1 MRRPGLNVRALRE
14 RARWNKKFR
23 RGGKR
28 RRKHEVPFLRQPN
41 YYAREHAL
49 LVESAPLYDPQAIAT
64 PEEELIAREDAY
76 TLHRLIDTLPAREA
90 RVIRLNYG
98 VGCEPHTL
106 REIGEK
112 FGVTGNR
119 AMQIACKG
127 LRRLQ
132 HPVRAKW
139 LENPHGAR
147 WRSQAHRNLY
157 VPDWQ
162 REEEAAA
169 AEAAKIAVKKAEKA
183 AAAERRRLARERAW
197 EDEVREAREREAAI
211 ERQLER
217 ERQWL
222 AMAPL
227 RAARAAERERELA
240 LRAARAREQ
249 WHKEEA
255 LREWAY
261 AESQR
266 AAAALRIRRAPTV
279 PVYAP
284 TYNAAFRRPIYT
296 QVKHG

>member
-1 MRRPGLNVRALRE
+1 MRRPGLNAKALRE

-28 RRKHEVPFLRQPN
+28 RRKHEVPFIRQPN
-41 YYAREHAL
+41 HYAQEHAL
-49 LVESAPLYDPQAIAT
+49 LAESAPLYDPPENPT
-64 PEEELIAREDAY
+64 PEATMIAREDAY

-106 REIGEK
+106 RAIGEQ

-147 WRSQAHRNLY
+147 RRSQAHRNLY

-169 AEAAKIAVKKAEKA
+169 VKAAEKA
-183 AAAERRRLARERAW
+183 EAAERRRLARERAR
-197 EDEVREAREREAAI
+197 EDEVRAAQEREAAI

-279 PVYAP
+279 PV
-284 TYNAAFRRPIYT
+284 
-296 QVKHG
+296 

>member
-1 MRRPGLNVRALRE
+1 M
-14 RARWNKKFR
+14 
-23 RGGKR
+23 
-28 RRKHEVPFLRQPN
+28 
-41 YYAREHAL
+41 
-49 LVESAPLYDPQAIAT
+49 
-64 PEEELIAREDAY
+64 IAREDAY

-106 REIGEK
+106 RAIGEQ

-119 AMQIACKG
+119 AMQIANKG
-127 LRRLQ
+127 LRKLQ
-132 HPVRAKW
+132 HPARSKW

-147 WRSQAHRNLY
+147 RRSQAHRNLY

-169 AEAAKIAVKKAEKA
+169 VKAAEKA
-183 AAAERRRLARERAW
+183 EAAERRRLARERAR
-197 EDEVREAREREAAI
+197 EDEVRAAQEREAAI

-279 PVYAP
+279 PV
-284 TYNAAFRRPIYT
+284 
-296 QVKHG
+296 